1 MDAGLSALWRRF
13 EIVRDPTGSPVS
25 MYARTIEVNMS

>member
-1 MDAGLSALWRRF
+1 MDAGLRTLVRRR

-25 MYARTIEVNMS
+25 IYARTIEVRIS